1 MIHKIKLKLDGM
13 NNKKILLVGDSIT
26 ASFNTRELLPEF
38 NIINK
43 GLSGNK
49 SAHLLRRLN
58 RDLVA
63 STPELIFILI
73 GTNDIA
79 QGFTD
84 KEILNNIRGILDICS
99 ENIHIKDIFIA
110 SVLPTRNNEP
120 RPNERIRELNKKIQ
134 IIAEEL
140 KVNYLD
146 LYSLFVDGTGQLFS
160 DLTNDGL
167 HLNEKAYLKWADFL
181 RKLLNEKLAESS

>member
-1 MIHKIKLKLDGM
+1 M
-13 NNKKILLVGDSIT
+13 NNKKILLVADSIT
-26 ASFNTRELLPEF
+26 ASFNTRKLLPEF

-43 GLSGNK
+43 GLSGNNI
-49 SAHLLRRLN
+49 AHLLKRLN
-58 RDLVA
+58 RDLLA

-84 KEILNNIRGILDICS
+84 EEILNNLHSILDIRL
-99 ENIHIKDIFIA
+99 ENIHIKDIFIT
-110 SVLPTRNNEP
+110 SVLPTRDNEP

-134 IIAEEL
+134 IISGEL

-146 LYSLFVDGTGQLFS
+146 LYSLFVDGSGQLFF
-160 DLTNDGL
+160 DFTDDGL

-181 RKLLNEKLAESS
+181 RKLLNEKLVASS

>member
-1 MIHKIKLKLDGM
+1 M

-26 ASFNTRELLPEF
+26 ASFNTRKLLPEF

-63 STPELIFILI
+63 STPEMIIILI

-79 QGFTD
+79 QGYTD
-84 KEILNNIRGILDICS
+84 EEILNYLHGILDICS
-99 ENIHIKDIFIA
+99 ENIHIKNIFIA

-134 IIAEEL
+134 IIAEEF

-167 HLNEKAYLKWADFL
+167 HLNEKAYLKWAHFL
-181 RKLLNEKLAESS
+181 RKLLKEKLAESS

>member
-1 MIHKIKLKLDGM
+1 M

-84 KEILNNIRGILDICS
+84 KEILNNIHSILDICL
-99 ENIHIKDIFIA
+99 ENIHIKDIFIT
-110 SVLPTRNNEP
+110 SVLPTRDNEP

-134 IIAEEL
+134 IISGEL

-146 LYSLFVDGTGQLFS
+146 IYSLFVDGTGQLFS

-181 RKLLNEKLAESS
+181 RKLLKEKLAESS

>member
-1 MIHKIKLKLDGM
+1 M

-58 RDLVA
+58 RDLDA

-84 KEILNNIRGILDICS
+84 KEILNNIRDTLDICS
-99 ENIHIKDIFIA
+99 ENIHTKNIFIA
-110 SVLPTRNNEP
+110 SVLPTRNNEL

-134 IIAEEL
+134 IISGEL
-140 KVNYLD
+140 KVNYLN
-146 LYSLFVDGTGQLFS
+146 LYSLFVDGTEQLFS

-181 RKLLNEKLAESS
+181 RKLLNEKLVESS